1 MVNKSSNINKG
12 SDHFSTYLIAHTQ
25 KTNKNRTITHD
36 AENHAFEHTK
46 YCGGLNR

>member
-12 SDHFSTYLIAHTQ
+12 SDHFSTYLIVH
-25 KTNKNRTITHD
+25 KKKHD
-36 AENHAFEHTK
+36 AENPGLEQAK